1 MQLRELVEHLNEY
14 LRVADISDDSVN
26 GLQVG
31 GPDEVSRVAF
41 SVDGRLAAFGQA
53 AEWNADLMIVHHGL
67 FWGKVVPLVGPLL
80 DRVRLLVER
89 GIGLYAVHLPLDA
102 HPEVGNNAELAR
114 VLGLQDREAMGE
126 YHGEMIGFGGTLPE
140 AASARDLAARL
151 EEGTGYPVLRV
162 LDGGRPARRVA
173 CVSGGAAPMA
183 GQIAAAGYDTF
194 VTGEIS
200 HSSLPLM
207 EELRLNVVFGGHY
220 ATECLGVKALARHL
234 EVEFGLETCFIDLPT
249 QA

>member
-1 MQLRELVEHLNEY
+1 MRLRELVGHLNEY
-14 LRVADISDDSVN
+14 LRVADISDDSLN

-67 FWGKVVPLVGPLL
+67 FWGEGVPLVGPLL

-114 VLGLQDREAMGE
+114 VLGLEDRERMGE

-140 AASARDLAARL
+140 TVSVGDLAARL
-151 EEGTGYPVLRV
+151 GEGTGYPVLRV
-162 LDGGRPARRVA
+162 LDGGRPAHHVA
-173 CVSGGAAPMA
+173 CVSGGAASMA
-183 GQIAAAGYDTF
+183 ERIAAAGYDTF
-194 VTGEIS
+194 VTGETS
-200 HSSLPLM
+200 HSYLPLM

-220 ATECLGVKALARHL
+220 ATESLGVKALARHL
-234 EVEFGLETCFIDLPT
+234 DAEFQLETRFIDLPT